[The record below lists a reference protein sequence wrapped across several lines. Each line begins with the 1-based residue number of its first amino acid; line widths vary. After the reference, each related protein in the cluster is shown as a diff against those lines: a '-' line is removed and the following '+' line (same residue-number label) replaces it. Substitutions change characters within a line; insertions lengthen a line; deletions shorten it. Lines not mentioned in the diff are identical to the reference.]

1 MGYNYPVMDGA
12 TVSEDSGKLRAA
24 IHTLTIA
31 EVGAALG
38 TGNAG
43 LGQAEAAQRLERFG
57 PNAIRPVRGR
67 PLIVRFLANFTHLMA
82 ILLWVGGIVG
92 FLARMPQLGVA
103 IWLVNVINGVFS
115 FWQEYRAEKATEALR
130 MLLPSFARVVRDGEE
145 LRLPA
150 EELVPGD
157 VMLLAEGDRICAD
170 GRLIAEA
177 ELRIDQS
184 VLTGESH
191 PVRKTSDPVPGG
203 GMGRVE
209 LPNLVFAGTTVSAG
223 TGRAVAFATGME
235 TAFGAIASL
244 TQGLEVAPSPLQVEL
259 GRVTRVVTALAAG
272 IGILFF
278 TLAVALAGVET
289 AEGFIFAMGMI
300 VAFVP
305 EGLVPTVTLSLAMGV
320 QRMARRNALIKKL
333 SSVETLGCCT
343 VICTD
348 KTGTLTENEM
358 TVRSLW
364 IGGHP
369 LAVTGAGYGP
379 EGAVLDEGHSVD
391 GPQASDMRRMLL
403 AAGLCNDARLLAPE
417 DAGGRWSILG
427 DPTEAALKVA
437 AAKAGI
443 DLDAQEGRLPRVR
456 EIPFES
462 RRKMMS
468 TVHRVTATRE
478 EGGIP
483 AGSSKLVAFVKG
495 APREVAARCS
505 RIAVDGGESDLDDGW
520 REKIAAATDRYARGA
535 LRVLA
540 VASRELPPG
549 FSDFTPEGVEGDL
562 TFLGLMAMMDPPR
575 PEVADAVEKCR
586 RAGIR
591 IVMVTG
597 DYGLT
602 AESVARRI
610 GCISGGPPRIVTGA
624 ELEVMPQPTLEEI
637 LRDEVIFA
645 RVAPEQK
652 LRVVAALQGL
662 GHVVAVTGDGVND
675 APALKK
681 ADIGVA
687 MGLSGTDVAR
697 EAADMVLADDNFA
710 SIVNAV
716 EEGRAVYANIRRFAT
731 YVFTSNMAEAVPF
744 VVMLF
749 SRGAI
754 PLPLTVMQVLSIDLG
769 TDMVPAIGLG
779 TELPEEGVMDRPP
792 RPRNDP
798 LLNRSVLVRAFL
810 WYGAIEAMAALSAY
824 FFLNWLHGWPGMP
837 LAAEGTNAYRM
848 ATTMT
853 LAGVV
858 AAQVGAVFAC
868 RSDQASIFTIGFFSN
883 RLVLLGVAVELALLG
898 LLVYV
903 PFLQKAFHTAP
914 LGLVEWCYV
923 LAWAPAVLLA
933 DEARKAVMRRRGRS
947 IPSTG
952 GSP

>member
-348 KTGTLTENEM
+348 KTGTLTEAK
-358 TVRSLW
+358 
-364 IGGHP
+364 I
-369 LAVTGAGYGP
+369 
-379 EGAVLDEGHSVD
+379 
-391 GPQASDMRRMLL
+391 
-403 AAGLCNDARLLAPE
+403 RLE
-417 DAGGRWSILG
+417 RH
-427 DPTEAALKVA
+427 
-437 AAKAGI
+437 
-443 DLDAQEGRLPRVR
+443 LDAQGNNSAQVLQLAYFNSYFETGLKSPLDDAILEHREVNVRGWRKIDEVPFDFERRRVSVLLDNGEKRL
-456 EIPFES
+456 
-462 RRKMMS
+462 
-468 TVHRVTATRE
+468 
-478 EGGIP
+478 
-483 AGSSKLVAFVKG
+483 LVVKG
-495 APREVAARCS
+495 SPEDILRLSTQYALGEAQGAQPLDAA
-505 RIAVDGGESDLDDGW
+505 AL
-520 REKIAAATDRYARGA
+520 EKIQA
-535 LRVLA
+535 LHDSLGREGFKVL
-540 VASRELPPG
+540 
-549 FSDFTPEGVEGDL
+549 
-562 TFLGLMAMMDPPR
+562 
-575 PEVADAVEKCR
+575 
-586 RAGIR
+586 GI
-591 IVMVTG
+591 
-597 DYGLT
+597 
-602 AESVARRI
+602 
-610 GCISGGPPRIVTGA
+610 
-624 ELEVMPQPTLEEI
+624 
-637 LRDEVIFA
+637 
-645 RVAPEQK
+645 
-652 LRVVAALQGL
+652 
-662 GHVVAVTGDGVND
+662 
-675 APALKK
+675 
-681 ADIGVA
+681 
-687 MGLSGTDVAR
+687 
-697 EAADMVLADDNFA
+697 
-710 SIVNAV
+710 
-716 EEGRAVYANIRRFAT
+716 
-731 YVFTSNMAEAVPF
+731 
-744 VVMLF
+744 
-749 SRGAI
+749 
-754 PLPLTVMQVLSIDLG
+754 
-769 TDMVPAIGLG
+769 
-779 TELPEEGVMDRPP
+779 
-792 RPRNDP
+792 
-798 LLNRSVLVRAFL
+798 
-810 WYGAIEAMAALSAY
+810 
-824 FFLNWLHGWPGMP
+824 
-837 LAAEGTNAYRM
+837 
-848 ATTMT
+848 
-853 LAGVV
+853 
-858 AAQVGAVFAC
+858 
-868 RSDQASIFTIGFFSN
+868 
-883 RLVLLGVAVELALLG
+883 
-898 LLVYV
+898 
-903 PFLQKAFHTAP
+903 
-914 LGLVEWCYV
+914 
-923 LAWAPAVLLA
+923 
-933 DEARKAVMRRRGRS
+933 
-947 IPSTG
+947 
-952 GSP
+952 